1 MTTTTARWLTTAE
14 VAEAARMSRSTIYRM
29 WACGEG
35 PRHSQVGNRRLV
47 REDWLQDWLMA
58 GEVAA

>member
-1 MTTTTARWLTTAE
+1 
-14 VAEAARMSRSTIYRM
+14 M
-29 WACGEG
+29 WAYGEG